1 LAGGY
6 NAVLAV
12 AVTLSLAT
20 FISFAVLVAM
30 PGRPR

>member
-12 AVTLSLAT
+12 AVTLSFAT
-20 FISFAVLVAM
+20 LISFAVLVAM